1 MFAGG
6 KIFQEKLGKNMSSQL
21 NNFLKNSG
29 EWLGSF
35 TVFSTSGEVMNDVK
49 SLLIIEGLDNNEK
62 VKLTLRRW
70 ISGESEPP
78 TELVREFETLG
89 RDVLFFE
96 DGAFSQGTIQLASNV
111 DFGVEFGFINDD
123 RRLRLVQIFS
133 GSEGRLLRL
142 TLIREKKAGR
152 NAIERPQLTVNQ
164 LFGEWRGEG
173 VTLYPDWRASDSF
186 FSSLKVTD
194 LGEGKV
200 AQQLSFD
207 MGNGMKTVSSTGVV
221 KGNEIKFERNTVMLF
236 PDGASANIPHKIKL
250 GEAFFVEAG
259 WLVEPNLRLRMIRG
273 YNDKGE
279 WVSLTLVREEKVN

>member
-1 MFAGG
+1 
-6 KIFQEKLGKNMSSQL
+6 MSSQL
-21 NNFLKNSG
+21 KNFLKNSG

-49 SLLIIEGLDNNEK
+49 SFLIIEGLNNNEK
-62 VKLTLRRW
+62 VKFTLRRW

-78 TELVREFETLG
+78 NELVREFETLG

-96 DGAFSQGTIQLASNV
+96 DGAFSQGSIQLAPNV

-133 GSEGRLLRL
+133 GIEGRLLRL
-142 TLIREKKAGR
+142 TLIREKKVGR
-152 NAIERPQLTVNQ
+152 NAIERPPLTVNQ

-173 VTLYPDWRASDSF
+173 VTLYADWRASDSF

-194 LGEGKV
+194 LGEGRV
-200 AQQLSFD
+200 SQQLSFD
-207 MGNGMKTVSSTGVV
+207 MGNGLKTVSSTGLVE
-221 KGNEIKFERNTVMLF
+221 GNEIKFERNTVMLF
-236 PDGASANIPHKIKL
+236 PDGASANIPHQIKL
-250 GEAFFVEAG
+250 GEAFFLEAG
-259 WLVEPNLRLRMIRG
+259 WLVEPNLRLRMIRT

-279 WVSLTLVREEKVN
+279 WVSLTLLREKKVD